1 MLFVDRTIAVTDV
14 GQVPRLNASLP
25 MDVMFQVVASN
36 IIDVRDVQP
45 LNALAP
51 MDVTD
56 EGMVTDARDSQNLN
70 ACCPMDV
77 TEPRS
82 TDAREVHW

>member
-1 MLFVDRTIAVTDV
+1 
-14 GQVPRLNASLP
+14 
-25 MDVMFQVVASN
+25 MDVMFHVVDSN
-36 IIDVRDVQP
+36 MMDVRPVQP
-45 LNALAP
+45 PNALAP

-56 EGMVTDARDSQNLN
+56 EGMVTDARDSQYLN

-82 TDAREVHW
+82 TDTREVHW